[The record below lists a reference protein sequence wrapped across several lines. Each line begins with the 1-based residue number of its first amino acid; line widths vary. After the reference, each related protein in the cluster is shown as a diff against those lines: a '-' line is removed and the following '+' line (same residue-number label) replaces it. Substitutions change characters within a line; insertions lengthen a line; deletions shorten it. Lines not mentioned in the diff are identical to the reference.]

1 MNKYPRK
8 FRFMFNT
15 QGKNSRVRQN
25 QKLTLS
31 KIGQIWKPAV
41 APYTDL
47 KYQDTNT
54 EQLVFGKDSVK

>member
-1 MNKYPRK
+1 MILQFSTISTEAIQLFHKKMNKYPRK

-31 KIGQIWKPAV
+31 KIGQI
-41 APYTDL
+41 
-47 KYQDTNT
+47 
-54 EQLVFGKDSVK
+54 